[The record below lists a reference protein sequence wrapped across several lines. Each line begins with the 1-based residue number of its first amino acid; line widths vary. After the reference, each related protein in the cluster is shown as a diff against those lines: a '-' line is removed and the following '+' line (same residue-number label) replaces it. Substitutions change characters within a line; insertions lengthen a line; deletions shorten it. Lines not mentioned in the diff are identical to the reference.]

1 MKIIVFLLSLL
12 ESPFVD
18 LVIPVIADKLGL
30 DAKKLK
36 DFIQWLAD
44 LAPDEQAAVAVQLAS
59 RGFGDCGPDCPCKE
73 VLEALKEVA

>member
-18 LVIPVIADKLGL
+18 LVVPVVAKYLGVE
-30 DAKKLK
+30 AEKLK

-44 LAPDEQAAVAVQLAS
+44 LAPDEQAAVAVQLKS
-59 RGFGDCGPDCPCKE
+59 KGYGDCGPDCPCRE
-73 VLEALKEVA
+73 VFDALKLVA